1 MSDVRKFERDKWPNR
16 GQGAKSVAHE
26 GYEPQRASGVLNER
40 MKEESW
46 DSIEVQLPKTFQKII
61 FREWHNCLKM
71 QNV

>member
-40 MKEESW
+40 MKEERY
-46 DSIEVQLPKTFQKII
+46 V
-61 FREWHNCLKM
+61 
-71 QNV
+71 